1 MLSGSFQLE
10 FYYKRIHKKEN
21 EDQKILMLNLNKWK
35 KIKNENILKLKK
47 IYEDK
52 ENLFLIIENSKGN
65 IYEILQFYD
74 YISENL
80 IANFLEKILKIILQL
95 KSQEFD
101 LKIIIPNQI

>member
-1 MLSGSFQLE
+1 MQ
-10 FYYKRIHKKEN
+10 
-21 EDQKILMLNLNKWK
+21 NLNRWK

-65 IYEILQFYD
+65 IYEIIQFYD

-80 IANFLEKILKIILQL
+80 IANFLEKILEIILQL

>member
-1 MLSGSFQLE
+1 MQ
-10 FYYKRIHKKEN
+10 
-21 EDQKILMLNLNKWK
+21 NLNRWK

-52 ENLFLIIENSKGN
+52 ENLFLIIENSLGN
-65 IYEILQFYD
+65 IYKIIQIYD

-80 IANFLEKILKIILQL
+80 IANFLEKILEIILQL
-95 KSQEFD
+95 KYQEFD

>member
-1 MLSGSFQLE
+1 MQ
-10 FYYKRIHKKEN
+10 
-21 EDQKILMLNLNKWK
+21 NLNRWK

-65 IYEILQFYD
+65 IYEIIQFYD

>member
-1 MLSGSFQLE
+1 MQ
-10 FYYKRIHKKEN
+10 
-21 EDQKILMLNLNKWK
+21 NLNRWK

-52 ENLFLIIENSKGN
+52 ENLFLIIENSLGN
-65 IYEILQFYD
+65 IYEIIQIYD

-95 KSQEFD
+95 KYQEFD

>member
-1 MLSGSFQLE
+1 MQ
-10 FYYKRIHKKEN
+10 
-21 EDQKILMLNLNKWK
+21 NLNKWK
-35 KIKNENILKLKK
+35 KIKNGDILKLKK

-52 ENLFLIIENSKGN
+52 ENLFLIIENSLGN
-65 IYEILQFYD
+65 IYEIIQIYD

-95 KSQEFD
+95 KYQEFD